1 MMTPRRV
8 YLIAVAL
15 AAWPLVQAC
24 TTREVVGV
32 DIGTVTMHP
41 PSASLIDGQSLQ
53 FSATVTD
60 ASGALLLGATVIWT
74 TDDPDIVSID
84 SAGMVQAL
92 GAGTATIRGSF
103 QGVDGTATVA
113 VLPAAEIVL
122 TVDSVV
128 FVGGARAQPPAPVV
142 IQVLSTGA
150 GTIGALEA
158 SVEFTPGQP
167 GGWLSTTLGAT
178 TAPTSLA
185 LTPETSTLPG
195 GAYEAT
201 VVLDSDAGHGPVFIR
216 VSLYLT
222 SVRLRVT
229 ESGGSTTVTESGE
242 TDNLAVVLETAPD
255 SDVVVELVSGDATE
269 VTPSPTRLTFTPAT
283 WNVPRTVTVSAPD
296 DQILDGNV
304 TTPLTLRVVDAL
316 TPSSFAAD
324 PDTTIQ
330 VLTVDDERAG
340 FTVVESGGRTIVPEG
355 GTAEFTVVLDAG
367 PLSDVVIRVTS
378 ADPSRVSVE
387 PSLLTFTPEN
397 WATPQVVV
405 VSGARDGK
413 FDLFKRIDVIVGV
426 DEALSNE
433 GFDSV
438 PDQVVSV
445 RTIG

>member
-8 YLIAVAL
+8 YLVAVAL

-32 DIGTVTMHP
+32 EIGTVTMHP
-41 PSASLIDGQSLQ
+41 SSASLVDGQSLQ

-60 ASGALLLGATVIWT
+60 ASGALLLGATVTWT

-113 VLPAAEIVL
+113 VLPAAAIVL
-122 TVDSVV
+122 TADSVV
-128 FVGGARAQPPAPVV
+128 FVGGRAQPPEPVV

-178 TAPTSLA
+178 TAPTWLA
-185 LTPETSTLPG
+185 LTPETSTLPA

-242 TDNLAVVLETAPD
+242 TDNLTVVLETAPD

-269 VTPSPTRLTFTPAT
+269 ATPSPTRLTFTPST

-316 TPSSFAAD
+316 TPPSFAAD

-340 FTVVESGGRTIVPEG
+340 FTVVESGGSTFVSEG
-355 GTAEFTVVLDAG
+355 GSDAFTIVLDAG
-367 PLSDVVIRVTS
+367 PLSNVVIRVTS

-387 PSLLTFTPEN
+387 PTLLTFTPDN
-397 WATPQVVV
+397 WATPRVVV
-405 VSGARDGK
+405 VSGTGDGK

-426 DEALSNE
+426 DDALSND

-438 PDQVVSV
+438 PDRVVRV